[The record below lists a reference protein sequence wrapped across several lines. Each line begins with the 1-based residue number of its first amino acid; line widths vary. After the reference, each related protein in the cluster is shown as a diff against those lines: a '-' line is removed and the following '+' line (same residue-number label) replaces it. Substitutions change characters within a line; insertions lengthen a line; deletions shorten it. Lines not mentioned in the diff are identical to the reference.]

1 MTVFYRTGHVELD
14 DLRATPLPGGVPV
27 ALVGGPM
34 VTDDFALFD
43 LVESCGASVVLD
55 ATESGERTWPAPLDR
70 RRVRDD
76 PLGVLADAYFGHIP
90 DAFRR
95 PNQGFYEWLE
105 RELAERDVRGIICR
119 RYVWCD
125 VWHGELGRLKEWAPV
140 PVLDIDVD
148 DDMAATRT
156 RTTTRVQAF
165 LEVLV

>member
-1 MTVFYRTGHVELD
+1 MNSTANSESRVNGRSDRY
-14 DLRATPLPGGVPV
+14 LRPTPLPGGVPV
-27 ALVGGPM
+27 AVVGGPM

-95 PNQGFYEWLE
+95 PNTEFYRWFQ
-105 RELAERDVRGIICR
+105 RELADRTDR
-119 RYVWCD
+119 RQRPSAR
-125 VWHGELGRLKEWAPV
+125 HSAHLGRGSH
-140 PVLDIDVD
+140 
-148 DDMAATRT
+148 R
-156 RTTTRVQAF
+156 
-165 LEVLV
+165 